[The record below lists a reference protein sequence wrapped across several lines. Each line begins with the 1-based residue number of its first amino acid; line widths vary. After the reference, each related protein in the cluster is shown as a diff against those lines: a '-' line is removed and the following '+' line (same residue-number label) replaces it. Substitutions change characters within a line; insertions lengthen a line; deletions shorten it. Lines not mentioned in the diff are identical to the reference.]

1 MKPTFE
7 RTSATSREYVE
18 ATVSQ
23 QRTYFQTG
31 NLRTLSVRL
40 EALARLERY
49 IREERE
55 TLLEALREDL
65 GKPPLEAFLAEYHF
79 LLEELK
85 LIRRSL
91 KSWWK
96 PRKVSSPA
104 YFWPCSAQV
113 QREAFGVVLVVA
125 PWNYPIQLSLSPL
138 IAAIAAGN
146 TVMLKPSEMAP
157 ASEAW
162 LVKAIRECFSPEHVD
177 VVTGGCDMS
186 EILFDQK
193 FDFIFFTGSTR
204 VGRIVAKKAAQYLT
218 PCALELGGKC
228 PCIVDASAD
237 LKVAARRILL
247 GKFFN
252 AGQTCFA
259 PDFVAVDAR
268 VKENFVRE
276 CVELLHTVP
285 WADEMANCIHE
296 AQYERLLGLLRGVAE
311 SEVITGGGDRLESY
325 FLAPRLLPNA
335 KWSDAIMQ
343 EEVFGAILPVVTFSD
358 EDELIEALRQYGSPL
373 ACYVFS
379 QRQEFIEQMMR
390 SVVSGAVCV
399 NDTMKQ
405 SSHLGLPFG
414 GVGES
419 GHGRYR
425 GRAGVE
431 TMSYERSV
439 LRRPTW
445 APKAMDLLPPY
456 QKSYEYLK
464 KWMR

>member
-1 MKPTFE
+1 MKPTSE
-7 RTSATSREYVE
+7 RTSTISREFVE
-18 ATVSQ
+18 AAVNE
-23 QRTYFQTG
+23 QRIYFQTRS
-31 NLRTLSVRL
+31 LRTLSVRL
-40 EALARLERY
+40 EALARLEKY

-85 LIRRSL
+85 LVRRSL

-96 PRKVSSPA
+96 PKKVSSPA

-113 QREAFGVVLVVA
+113 QREAYGVVLVVA

-146 TVMLKPSEMAP
+146 TVILKPSEMAP

-162 LVKAIRECFSPEHVD
+162 LVRTIDECFSPEHVG
-177 VVTGGCDMS
+177 VITGGRDVS
-186 EILFDQK
+186 EILLDQK

-204 VGRIVAKKAAQYLT
+204 VGRIVAEKAAQNLT
-218 PCALELGGKC
+218 PCVLELGGKC

-259 PDFVAVDAR
+259 PDFVAVEASA
-268 VKENFVRE
+268 KEGFVRE
-276 CVELLHTVP
+276 CAELLNTVP

-296 AQYERLLGLLRGVAE
+296 AQYQRLLGLLRGVAE
-311 SEVITGGGDRLESY
+311 SEVITGGGDRPESY
-325 FLAPRLLPNA
+325 FLAPRILPNA
-335 KWSDAIMQ
+335 KWTDSIMQ
-343 EEVFGAILPVVTFSD
+343 EEVFGAILPVVTFID
-358 EDELIEALRQYGSPL
+358 ENELIESLRQYGSPL

-379 QRQEFIEQMMR
+379 QRQEFVEQMMR

-419 GHGRYR
+419 GYGRYR

-439 LRRPTW
+439 LKRPTW
-445 APKAMDLLPPY
+445 APQAMDLLPPY
-456 QKSYEYLK
+456 QKSYERLK
-464 KWMR
+464 KWMK